1 MTGSPLSPSFK
12 DTAPGGGGRPHTP
25 WTHADLAELGRSGYS
40 SLRTVCDLLDVLCR
54 APEVPVSTTR
64 LLPELGVTRNELGG
78 RLSYLSRWTFEERG
92 RGNWPLMWA
101 EFPSEDPQF
110 VDECSYVVTQATAEA
125 WAGTPRA

>member
-1 MTGSPLSPSFK
+1 MPI
-12 DTAPGGGGRPHTP
+12 
-25 WTHADLAELGRSGYS
+25 WRSWGVRGYR

-101 EFPSEDPQF
+101 EVPSEETQF
-110 VDECSYVVTQATAEA
+110 VDECSYVVTQVMAEA
-125 WAGTPRA
+125 WAGTRRV